1 MISFYHAGK
10 KLYLDSLAEEKSTP
24 TNTAW
29 LISRVFIQMAVSNTS
44 SKTNH
49 IIHLS
54 QLFNLLQPAMAVITN
69 QSSLTTIE
77 LFLTIQVLP
86 CTYILIPLSIT
97 LILILDNYWYCSLGN
112 RIRLGH
118 LHNWIGIHIHIL
130 NKYIQHTQERYRELQ
145 LQQLAYHQTQT
156 S

>member
-1 MISFYHAGK
+1 
-10 KLYLDSLAEEKSTP
+10 
-24 TNTAW
+24 
-29 LISRVFIQMAVSNTS
+29 MAVSNTS

-69 QSSLTTIE
+69 RSSLTTIE
-77 LFLTIQVLP
+77 LFHTIQVLP
-86 CTYILIPLSIT
+86 CTYITTSLSIP

-112 RIRLGH
+112 RIHLVH
-118 LHNWIGIHIHIL
+118 LHNCIGIHIHIL
-130 NKYIQHTQERYRELQ
+130 NKYMPHNQELYRELP

-156 S
+156 SYSLSISLLQSCRYLFHIESVLRSFTLSLFNCVVL